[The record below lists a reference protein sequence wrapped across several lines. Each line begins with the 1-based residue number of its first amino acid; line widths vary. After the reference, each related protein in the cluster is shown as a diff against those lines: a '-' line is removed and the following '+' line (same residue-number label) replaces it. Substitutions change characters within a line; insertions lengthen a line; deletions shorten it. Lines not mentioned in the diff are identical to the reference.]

1 MGSLASLVI
10 IEVNPISDNTGDR
23 YTIEDSEGMPLPS
36 FIGNIGWY
44 AFLNGKYDKC
54 IELSNKAL
62 SADSTLLF
70 AKLNIALTKLKLK
83 NSDYYS
89 NTYLRYHVAI
99 ISKEGRNIRSR
110 HQRHKRFNRKENS

>member
-1 MGSLASLVI
+1 
-10 IEVNPISDNTGDR
+10 
-23 YTIEDSEGMPLPS
+23 MPLPS

-83 NSDYYS
+83 NSDYY
-89 NTYLRYHVAI
+89 NAYLSAVSCCNNI
-99 ISKEGRNIRSR
+99 EGRETLEAGIKDINDLT
-110 HQRHKRFNRKENS
+110 E